1 MPQETSRRAPFAE
14 MGLTENEYSA
24 IVERLGREPTYTEL
38 GMYAVLWSEH
48 CSYKSSRKVLNYFS
62 EYKGGDSENAGVV
75 DIGDGIGI
83 VFKVESHNHP
93 SAVEPYEGAATGVG
107 GIIRDI
113 LTMGARPIA
122 SLNSLRFGDIAK
134 NKDDRRL
141 MDGVVRGIGGYGNCI
156 GVPTVA
162 GEVAF
167 HSRYSGNPLVNAMC
181 IGRIDLGKVTTA
193 AAAGPGN
200 PVLYLG
206 SATGRDGIHGA
217 TFASEVLDEDGED
230 KRPNVQIGDPFAG
243 KLLIEATL
251 EALETGAIVA
261 IQDMGA
267 AGLTCST
274 CEMSGKGGVGM
285 EIELSKVPLR
295 DQTMT
300 SYEIM
305 LSESQ
310 ERMLAVVELDREY
323 EVISI
328 FEKWGLPAT
337 VIGSVTGDAVVTV
350 RHHGRIEAQV
360 PAEHITEGCP
370 MLDLPLTPRATW
382 PEVDLSAIPQPED
395 YGDALATLLASPNI
409 ASKRWVFEQYDSTV
423 QTQTAEGP
431 GYSDAAV
438 LALRGTKKGIATKI
452 DCNARHVFCD
462 PYHGGVA
469 AVAEAARNV
478 ACAGARPVG
487 ATDCLN
493 FGDPTNPQVFWQF
506 DRAVKGIA
514 DACEALGTPIL
525 SGNVSF
531 YNETEMGEV
540 LPTPTVGVVGIL
552 DDVTK
557 RLPMSLPASRGY
569 IYLIYGKERV
579 SPGQALGA
587 SEYLSAVHGIDDRV
601 CESPNLD
608 VEKGIIESM
617 VRLASDELVDCAH
630 DVSNGG
636 LAVAIAE
643 MMFEN
648 SVGGHILLDAQ
659 EHYRK
664 HIMGPVLE
672 MMNGSQ
678 TEIVASLAELEKE
691 YDPWTFSRRT
701 DARLFGEIPGR
712 VLIGISEEKY
722 HADAPARIQQICAE
736 NGLSIHCLGL
746 FDNARDDLTIVS
758 PSGVLLS
765 RKVADLRDIYE
776 SAIPAIM
783 ES

>member
-1 MPQETSRRAPFAE
+1 MPQDTAGVAPYAE
-14 MGLTENEYSA
+14 MGLSDTEYRA
-24 IVERLGREPTYTEL
+24 IVDKLGREPTYTEL

-48 CSYKSSRKVLNYFS
+48 CSYKSSRKVLNYFK

-122 SLNSLRFGDIAK
+122 SLNSLRFGDITSSAE
-134 NKDDRRL
+134 DRRL

-162 GEVAF
+162 GEVSF
-167 HSRYSGNPLVNAMC
+167 HPRYSGNPLVNAMC
-181 IGRIDLGKVTTA
+181 IGRVELGKVTTA

-251 EALETGAIVA
+251 EALDTGAIVA

-285 EIELSKVPLR
+285 DIELTKVPLR
-295 DQTMT
+295 DDTMT

-310 ERMLAVVELDREY
+310 ERMLAVVEFGREQ
-323 EVISI
+323 EVIDA
-328 FEKWGLPAT
+328 FEKWGLPGV
-337 VIGSVTGDAVVTV
+337 VIGSVTDDGIVTIK
-350 RHHGRIEAQV
+350 HNGRTEAQI
-360 PAEHITEGCP
+360 PADHITEGCP
-370 MLDLPLTPRATW
+370 MLDLPTEPRRDW
-382 PEVDLSAIPQPED
+382 RQLDLSEIPQPKD

-409 ASKRWVFEQYDSTV
+409 ASKRWVFRQYDSTV
-423 QTQTAEGP
+423 QTQTSIGP
-431 GYSDAAV
+431 GNSDAAV

-452 DCNARHVFCD
+452 DCNARAVFSD
-462 PYHGGVA
+462 PYNGGVG

-478 ACAGARPVG
+478 ACTGARPIG

-493 FGDPTNPQVFWQF
+493 FGNPTRPEVFWQF

-514 DACEALGTPIL
+514 DACEALGTPVL

-531 YNETEMGEV
+531 YNETDLGEV
-540 LPTPTVGVVGIL
+540 LPTPTVGVVGVL
-552 DDVTK
+552 KDASK
-557 RLPMSLPASRGY
+557 RLGASLPSTRGFL
-569 IYLIYGKERV
+569 YLIYGNENV
-579 SPGQALGA
+579 SPEQGLGA
-587 SEYLSAVHGIDDRV
+587 SEYLATIHGSEAGV
-601 CESPNLD
+601 CEAPDLAI
-608 VEKGIIESM
+608 EKGVIETL
-617 VRLASDELVDCAH
+617 VRIAEESLVDCAH
-630 DVSNGG
+630 DVSEGG
-636 LAVAIAE
+636 LAVSVTE
-643 MMFEN
+643 MTFEN
-648 SVGGHILLDAQ
+648 SIGCNVVVDAQ

-664 HIMGPVLE
+664 HIMGPVFEKL
-672 MMNGSQ
+672 NGSQ
-678 TEIVASLAELEKE
+678 NEVVASLAELEKQH
-691 YDPWTFSRRT
+691 DPWTFSRRT

-712 VLIGISEEKY
+712 VLIGISEEK
-722 HADAPARIQQICAE
+722 HKEGAVEKVQQICAE
-736 NGLSIHCLGL
+736 NNLNLHCLGL
-746 FDNARDDLTIVS
+746 FDQARAEVSFVS
-758 PSGVLLS
+758 PSGVILS
-765 RKVADLRDIYE
+765 RKVKDLRDIYE
-776 SAIPAIM
+776 KAIPAIM
-783 ES
+783 GD

>member
-1 MPQETSRRAPFAE
+1 MPQETSRRTPYAE
-14 MGLTENEYSA
+14 MGLSESEYGA
-24 IVERLGREPTYTEL
+24 IVDRLGREPTYTEL

-48 CSYKSSRKVLNYFS
+48 CSYKSSRKVLNYFK
-62 EYKGGDSENAGVV
+62 EYRGGDSENAGVV

-122 SLNSLRFGDIAK
+122 SLNSLRFGDITTST
-134 NKDDRRL
+134 DDRRL

-167 HSRYSGNPLVNAMC
+167 HPRYSGNPLVNAMC
-181 IGRIDLGKVTTA
+181 IGRVEIGQVTTA

-200 PVLYLG
+200 PVVYLG

-251 EALETGAIVA
+251 EALATNAVVA

-285 EIELSKVPLR
+285 EIELTEVPLR
-295 DQTMT
+295 DETMT

-310 ERMLAVVELDREY
+310 ERMLAVVEKGRQN
-323 EVISI
+323 EVIAI
-328 FEKWGLPAT
+328 FEKWGLPAR
-337 VIGSVTGDAVVTV
+337 VIGQVTNDNVVTV
-350 RHHGRIEAQV
+350 RHRGVIEAQV
-360 PAEHITEGCP
+360 PADHITEGCP
-370 MLDLPLTPRATW
+370 ILDLPIKPRAPW
-382 PEVDLSAIPQPED
+382 PELELGAIPQPED

-409 ASKRWVFEQYDSTV
+409 SSKRWVYEQYDSTV
-423 QTQTAEGP
+423 QTQTADGP
-431 GYSDAAV
+431 GNSCAAV
-438 LALRGTKKGIATKI
+438 LALRGTNKGIATKI
-452 DCNARHVFCD
+452 DCNARHVFSD
-462 PYHGGVA
+462 PYHGGIA

-478 ACAGARPVG
+478 ACTGARPVG

-493 FGDPTNPQVFWQF
+493 FGDPTKPEVFWQF
-506 DRAVKGIA
+506 DRAAKGIA
-514 DACEALGTPIL
+514 DACEALGTPVL

-531 YNETEMGEV
+531 YNQTELGEV
-540 LPTPTVGVVGIL
+540 LPTPTIGVVGIL
-552 DDVTK
+552 DDVAK
-557 RLPMSLPASRGY
+557 RLPMSLPPSRGY
-569 IYLIYGKERV
+569 IYLLYGQETV
-579 SPGQALGA
+579 SSEQGLGS
-587 SEYLSAVHGIDDRV
+587 SEYLATVHGTDAGV
-601 CESPNLD
+601 CESPNLA
-608 VEKGIIESM
+608 VERGLIET
-617 VRLASDELVDCAH
+617 LAALSQESLVDCAQ
-630 DVSNGG
+630 DVSEGG
-636 LAVAIAE
+636 IAVALAE
-643 MMFEN
+643 MCFEH
-648 SVGGHILLDAQ
+648 SVGAHILLDAQ

-664 HIMGPVLE
+664 HIMGPVFE
-672 MMNGSQ
+672 MMQGEQ
-678 TEIVASLAELEKE
+678 TEVLASLAEVEKQ

-712 VLIGISEEKY
+712 VLVGIGEDKY
-722 HADAPARIQQICAE
+722 QSNALARIQQICSD
-736 NGLSIHCLGL
+736 NGLSLHCVGL
-746 FDNARDDLTIVS
+746 FDSSRECLEIVS
-758 PSGVLLS
+758 PSASIVS
-765 RKVADLRDIYE
+765 RRIADLREVYE
-776 SAIPAIM
+776 SAIPSIM
-783 ES
+783 GS

>member
-1 MPQETSRRAPFAE
+1 
-14 MGLTENEYSA
+14 MGLSENEYGA
-24 IVERLGREPTYTEL
+24 IVERLGRQPSYTEL

-48 CSYKSSRKVLNYFS
+48 CSYKSSRKVLNYFK
-62 EYKGGDSENAGVV
+62 EYKGGDSENAGVI

-122 SLNSLRFGDIAK
+122 SLNSLRFGDIAE
-134 NKDDRRL
+134 NKEDRRL

-162 GEVAF
+162 GETAF
-167 HSRYSGNPLVNAMC
+167 HPRYTGNPLVNAMC
-181 IGRIDLGKVTTA
+181 IGRVELGKVTTA

-200 PVLYLG
+200 PILYLG

-285 EIELSKVPLR
+285 EIDLSKVPLR
-295 DQTMT
+295 DETMS

-310 ERMLAVVELDREY
+310 ERMLAVVEMDREN
-323 EVISI
+323 EVLSI

-337 VIGSVTGDAVVTV
+337 VIGAVTQDGVVTV
-350 RHHGRIEAQV
+350 RHHGKIEAQV
-360 PAEHITEGCP
+360 PADHITEGCP
-370 MLDLPLTPRATW
+370 MLDLPLMPRSSW
-382 PEVDLSAIPQPED
+382 PEIDLAVISQPED

-409 ASKRWVFEQYDSTV
+409 ASKRWIYEQYDSTV
-423 QTQTAEGP
+423 QAQTADGP

-452 DCNARHVFCD
+452 DCNARHVFSD

-478 ACAGARPVG
+478 ACTGARPIG

-493 FGDPTNPQVFWQF
+493 FGDPTKPEVFWQF

-514 DACEALGTPIL
+514 DACDALGTPVL

-552 DDVTK
+552 EDVTR
-557 RLPMSLPASRGY
+557 RLPMSLPTSRGY
-569 IYLIYGKERV
+569 IYLIYGQERV
-579 SPGQALGA
+579 SPGQGLGA
-587 SEYLSAVHGIDDRV
+587 SEYLSSIHGDDGGV
-601 CESPNLD
+601 GESPNLE
-608 VEKGIIESM
+608 VERALIETM
-617 VRLASDELVDCAH
+617 VQVSAEQIADCAH
-630 DVSNGG
+630 DVSCGG
-636 LAVAIAE
+636 IAVSIAE
-643 MMFEN
+643 MCFEN
-648 SVGGHILLDAQ
+648 LVGAHILLDAQ

-664 HIMGPVLE
+664 HIMGPVFE

-678 TEIVASLAELEKE
+678 NEVLASLAELEKQ

-712 VLIGISEEKY
+712 ILIGISEEKY

-736 NGLSIHCLGL
+736 YGLSLHCLGL
-746 FDNARDDLTIVS
+746 FDSARDELEVVS
-758 PSGVLLS
+758 PSGNILS
-765 RKVADLRDIYE
+765 RKVADLRDVYE

-783 ES
+783 EPKVV

>member
-1 MPQETSRRAPFAE
+1 MPQETSPRVPFAE
-14 MGLTENEYSA
+14 MGLTVSEYRA
-24 IVERLGREPTYTEL
+24 IVDGLGREPTHTEL

-48 CSYKSSRKVLNYFS
+48 CSYKSSRKVLNYFK
-62 EYKGGDSENAGVV
+62 EYKGGDRENAGVV

-122 SLNSLRFGDIAK
+122 SLNSLRFGDITKSAE
-134 NKDDRRL
+134 DRLL

-167 HSRYSGNPLVNAMC
+167 HPRYSGNPLVNAMC
-181 IGRIDLGKVTTA
+181 IGRVELGKVTTA

-251 EALETGAIVA
+251 QALETGAIVA

-295 DQTMT
+295 DETMT
-300 SYEIM
+300 AYEIM

-310 ERMLAVVELDREY
+310 ERMLAVAALGREN
-323 EVISI
+323 EVIEI
-328 FEKWGLPAT
+328 FGKWGLPAV
-337 VIGSVTGDAVVTV
+337 VIGSVTDDRLVTV
-350 RHHGRIEAQV
+350 RHNGHVEAQV

-370 MLDLPLTPRATW
+370 MLDLPNTAPPKREAL
-382 PEVDLSAIPQPED
+382 DLSAIPQPTD

-409 ASKRWVFEQYDSTV
+409 ASKRWVYEQYDSTV
-423 QTQTAEGP
+423 QTQTADGP

-438 LALRGTKKGIATKI
+438 LALRGTNKGIAAKI
-452 DCNARHVFCD
+452 DCNARAVFAD
-462 PYHGGVA
+462 PYHGAVA

-478 ACAGARPVG
+478 ACTGARPIG

-493 FGDPTNPQVFWQF
+493 FGDPTKPEVFWQF

-514 DACEALGTPIL
+514 DACEALGTPVL

-531 YNETEMGEV
+531 YNETEQGEV
-540 LPTPTVGVVGIL
+540 LPTPTIGIVGVI
-552 DDVTK
+552 DDVSK
-557 RLPMSLPASRGY
+557 RLPMSLPKSRGFL
-569 IYLIYGKERV
+569 YLIYGKENI
-579 SPGQALGA
+579 SSEQGLGC
-587 SEYLSAVHGIDDRV
+587 SEYLSALHNMDGGV
-601 CESPNLD
+601 CEAPDLD
-608 VEKGIIESM
+608 IEKSLISAL
-617 VRLASDELVDCAH
+617 VQLASDEVVDCAH
-630 DVSNGG
+630 DISEGG
-636 LAVAIAE
+636 AAVAICE
-643 MMFEN
+643 MLFEN
-648 SVGGHILLDAQ
+648 KLGANIVVDAQ

-664 HIMGPVLE
+664 HIMGPVFE
-672 MMNGSQ
+672 KVSGTQN
-678 TEIVASLAELEKE
+678 EVVASLAELEKQ
-691 YDPWTFSRRT
+691 YDPWTFSRRL
-701 DARLFGEIPGR
+701 DARLFGQIPGR
-712 VLIGISEEKY
+712 VLVGMSEEKHRAGGAAKL
-722 HADAPARIQQICAE
+722 HAICSE
-736 NGLSIHCLGL
+736 SGLNVHALGL
-746 FDNARDDLTIVS
+746 FDHARPDISFVS
-758 PSGVLLS
+758 PSGVILS
-765 RKVADLRDIYE
+765 RKVVDLRNVFE
-776 SAIPAIM
+776 SVLPSVM
-783 ES
+783 D

>member
-1 MPQETSRRAPFAE
+1 MPPDTTGVAPYAE
-14 MGLTENEYSA
+14 MGLSEPEYRA
-24 IVERLGREPTYTEL
+24 IVKGLNREPTYTEL

-48 CSYKSSRKVLNYFS
+48 CSYKSSRKVLNYFK

-75 DIGDGIGI
+75 NIGDGIGI

-122 SLNSLRFGDIAK
+122 SLNSLRFGNILE
-134 NKDDRRL
+134 NSEDRRL

-162 GEVAF
+162 GEVSF
-167 HSRYSGNPLVNAMC
+167 HPRYSGNPLVNAMC
-181 IGRIDLGKVTTA
+181 IGRVELGKVTTA

-200 PVLYLG
+200 SVLYLG

-285 EIELSKVPLR
+285 DIELSKVPVR
-295 DQTMT
+295 DETMT
-300 SYEIM
+300 AYEIM

-310 ERMLAVVELDREY
+310 ERMLAVVSIGREA
-323 EVISI
+323 EVIGI
-328 FEKWGLPAT
+328 FEKWGLPAK
-337 VIGSVTGDAVVTV
+337 VIGTVSGDENVTI
-350 RHHGRIEAQV
+350 RHNGQIVAQV

-370 MLDLPLTPRATW
+370 MLNLPMQPRDAK
-382 PEVDLSAIPQPED
+382 PPLELNSISQPSD
-395 YGDALATLLASPNI
+395 FGDALGTLLSAPNI
-409 ASKRWVFEQYDSTV
+409 ASKRWVYEQYDSTV
-423 QTQTAEGP
+423 QTQTAMGP

-452 DCNARHVFCD
+452 DCNARLVFAD
-462 PYHGGVA
+462 PYNGGVA

-478 ACAGARPVG
+478 ACSGARPTA

-493 FGDPTNPQVFWQF
+493 FGDPTKPEVFWQF

-514 DACEALGTPIL
+514 DACDALGTPVL

-540 LPTPTVGVVGIL
+540 LPTPTVGVVGVL
-552 DDVTK
+552 EDVSK
-557 RLPMSLPASRGY
+557 RLPSSLPKSRGFV
-569 IYLIYGKERV
+569 YLIYGNEEV
-579 SPGQALGA
+579 SPSQALGA
-587 SEYLSAVHGIDDRV
+587 SEYLATVHGLDGGV
-601 CESPNLD
+601 GEPPNL
-608 VEKGIIESM
+608 VIEKGLIETL
-617 VRLASDELVDCAH
+617 VQLASDQLVDCAH
-630 DVSNGG
+630 DISEGG
-636 LAVAIAE
+636 LAVAVAE
-643 MMFEN
+643 MTFEN
-648 SVGGHILLDAQ
+648 SVGCNIVVDAQ

-664 HIMGPVLE
+664 HIMGPVME
-672 MMNGSQ
+672 KVDDAQAEVVS
-678 TEIVASLAELEKE
+678 SLAELEKE
-691 YDPWTFSRRT
+691 FDPWTFSRRT
-701 DARLFGEIPGR
+701 DARLFGEVPGR
-712 VLIGISEEKY
+712 VLVGVSEEK
-722 HADAPARIQQICAE
+722 HKLGVIEKVQRICLE
-736 NGLSIHCLGL
+736 NGLNLHCLGL
-746 FDNARDDLTIVS
+746 FDKTRPDLAFVS
-758 PSGVLLS
+758 PSGVILS
-765 RKVADLRDIYE
+765 RKVTDLRSVYE
-776 SAIPAIM
+776 AALPSVM
-783 ES
+783 GS